1 VGSELFRRCREE
13 DAGSDGGTSNALE
26 PKGGASPKQKEK
38 YGKIAPTWEGSL
50 HLALDL
56 FKKMGRLATFSAGP
70 IQKNSIPSTN
80 SLLTLFFIL
89 SLHLTLFTS
98 VDRSKYP

>member
-56 FKKMGRLATFSAGP
+56 FKKIASEFFTHSIFYIVLAFDT
-70 IQKNSIPSTN
+70 I
-80 SLLTLFFIL
+80 
-89 SLHLTLFTS
+89 H
-98 VDRSKYP
+98 